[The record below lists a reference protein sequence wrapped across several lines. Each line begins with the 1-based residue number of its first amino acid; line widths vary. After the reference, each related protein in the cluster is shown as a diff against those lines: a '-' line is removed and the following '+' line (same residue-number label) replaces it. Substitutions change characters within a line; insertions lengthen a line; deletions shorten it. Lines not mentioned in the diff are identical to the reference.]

1 MENANTAFVQH
12 LEFVLVILDTL
23 ATSANFAKLLQIA
36 RMVIATKLLSNAN
49 VIQVGLD
56 ITVINQFVMKVAIQ
70 IG

>member
-1 MENANTAFVQH
+1 MENANTAFVQP

-23 ATSANFAKLLQIA
+23 GTSANFAKHLPIA
-36 RMVIATKLLSNAN
+36 RMVIATKQHSNAN

>member
-1 MENANTAFVQH
+1 MAFVQH

-23 ATSANFAKLLQIA
+23 GTSANFAKHLPIA
-36 RMVIATKLLSNAN
+36 RMVIATKQLSNAN

-56 ITVINQFVMKVAIQ
+56 ITVINQFVMKAAIQ